1 MLLATET
8 STCLQVLKRVTG
20 PNRNLPPTPNGRH
33 IITGKDIFSNLI
45 RLVELWSAIRII
57 NNTPS
62 PDRGLLTPRD
72 DQLSELCTKTIHT
85 TLHDVLQYP
94 GLLAPKSL
102 GHVPVVVQ
110 STSTSSTT
118 LTIVKLWKTIIAC
131 TRGPGAVA
139 HLDQIIECVVVILL
153 LLVVFRSRLI
163 GRGRGL
169 LRTHTPIPIFTRPS
183 SGHMLGRMN
192 QMPTARRMLWP
203 SAL

>member
-1 MLLATET
+1 
-8 STCLQVLKRVTG
+8 VLKRVTG

-33 IITGKDIFSNLI
+33 IITGKDILSNLV
-45 RLVELWSAIRII
+45 RLVELWSTVRVVTI
-57 NNTPS
+57 TPS
-62 PDRGLLTPRD
+62 SGRGLLTPRD
-72 DQLSELCTKTIHT
+72 NQSSELCTKAIHT

-94 GLLAPKSL
+94 GLLASKSL

-131 TRGPGAVA
+131 TRGPGAAVSASPMA
-139 HLDQIIECVVVILL
+139 HLDQIVE
-153 LLVVFRSRLI
+153 SRLI

-169 LRTHTPIPIFTRPS
+169 LRTHTPIPIFVRPGS
-183 SGHMLGRMN
+183 DHILGRMN

-203 SAL
+203 SAM